1 MTEQDFYD
9 VTSAYLAKAS
19 QQQVRRAELF
29 LGPQKFTERGVPLET
44 ILNGVLGAIE
54 DARLSSTM
62 SAAFILSVHRHRPLD
77 EVRQLLDSVAPWSEH
92 IVGVG
97 MGGPE
102 VGYPPGRF
110 KPYYLK
116 ARALGYR
123 TTVHAGEE
131 GRGLEKKCGSS
142 SASPRRLAL
151 LHLALHDS
159 NPYHQGR

>member
-1 MTEQDFYD
+1 LPVLVTEQDFYH
-9 VTSAYLAKAS
+9 VTSANLAKAS

-29 LGPQKFTERGVPLET
+29 LGPRKFAESSVPLET

-54 DARLSSTM
+54 DSRLSSTV
-62 SAAFILSVHRHRPLD
+62 SAAYILSVHRHRSID
-77 EVRQLLDSVAPWSEH
+77 EALQLLDSVAPRSEH

-116 ARALGYR
+116 TRALGYR

-131 GRGLEKKCGSS
+131 GRGW
-142 SASPRRLAL
+142 RRNAEL
-151 LHLALHDS
+151 LRLRPVDWVS
-159 NPYHQGR
+159 CI